1 MTTPLPISETIDQA
15 IRMFC
20 ERLQTPAHGPCEPD
34 TCHPESLCKF
44 QEECPP
50 NKNLAE
56 PVQKLADAINA
67 KRAENPKLAFVH
79 LPVHIPGTFT
89 ARQIHNGVSLRLINF
104 YDGRTDS
111 EHWWLSAM
119 LGEPRT

>member
-56 PVQKLADAINA
+56 PVQKLAMPSTPSGQKTLSWHSCICQFIY
-67 KRAENPKLAFVH
+67 RAH
-79 LPVHIPGTFT
+79 LPPAKFITGY
-89 ARQIHNGVSLRLINF
+89 RCG
-104 YDGRTDS
+104 
-111 EHWWLSAM
+111 
-119 LGEPRT
+119 